1 MTTLIFFAIISMI
14 ALLIQM
20 NIVWAIFNMRNH
32 IEKQY
37 LIDRTKVQLL
47 SRIAKNTGSD
57 KKEIDEFIEELNGKL
72 NKK

>member
-1 MTTLIFFAIISMI
+1 MNILIVAIII
-14 ALLIQM
+14 AILIQI
-20 NIVWAIFNMRNH
+20 NIIWAIMSIKNH
-32 IEKQY
+32 VEKQY

-47 SRIAKNTGSD
+47 SRIAKSTGSD